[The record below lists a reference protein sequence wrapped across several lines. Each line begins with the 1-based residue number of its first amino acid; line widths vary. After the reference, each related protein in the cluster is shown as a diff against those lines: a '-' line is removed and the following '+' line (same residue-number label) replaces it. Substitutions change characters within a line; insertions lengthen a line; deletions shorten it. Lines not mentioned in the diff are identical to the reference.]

1 MPTCADAIAATLR
14 DAGVEVVFGLPGG
27 EVLDLIE
34 ACRRAGLRFLLTRH
48 EATAS
53 LMADAAGQMARRPAV
68 CVSTLG
74 PGAVNMTLGVAN
86 AYLDRSPLIA
96 ITATLARASAPVAT
110 HQALDLE
117 AVYRPFTKLTMT
129 LDAVDTAAKVRHAL
143 AVAAAPRMGPVH
155 LALPS
160 DIARTDDAVGPGI
173 GLPQPPDPA
182 GPASAEALDRAAAE
196 LSRARR
202 PILILGLD
210 IDPTRDTPAV
220 RAFVDAMGLPVF
232 VTPKAKG
239 ILPEDHPLYCGVCAG
254 VSGDAVVLEQ
264 FARADLLVG
273 VGFDPVESDKLW
285 HATMRLMSIGPVSI
299 AAGAYRPFFEVVGDL
314 RASLADLS
322 GRSWGPFDWARDE
335 CARFRARL
343 DDRLR
348 PERPRDGLSGYELT
362 RRLRALCPRDTIV
375 TTDVGS
381 VKLVTTQAWQAYVPL
396 TFLESNGLSAM
407 SYSVAAAMAA
417 RLRFP
422 DRPVVCTVGDGGFSM
437 TMAEI
442 ETCVRERLPFL
453 TVVYNDSSL
462 SLIDV
467 AQQRRGYPT
476 VGVRY
481 GPIDFAAAAEAMG
494 AWARR
499 VTSLDELDRAVRD
512 GLRVDRPAVID
523 AKVDPFEY
531 VAHTTRTNSA
541 NERIERMSE

>member
-1 MPTCADAIAATLR
+1 MYSVRMPTCADAIAATLR

-160 DIARTDDAVGPGI
+160 DVARTGDAVGPGMD
-173 GLPQPPDPA
+173 LPEPPGSA
-182 GPASAEALDRAAAE
+182 GSADAGALDRAAAE

-239 ILPEDHPLYCGVCAG
+239 IVPEDHPLYCGVCAG

-273 VGFDPVESDKLW
+273 IGFDPVESDKLW

-322 GRSWGPFDWARDE
+322 GRSWGPFDWPRDE

-348 PERPRDGLSGYELT
+348 PERPPDGLSGYELT
-362 RRLRALCPRDTIV
+362 RRLRALCPRDTIM

-381 VKLVTTQAWQAYVPL
+381 VKLVTTQAWQAYAPL
-396 TFLESNGLSAM
+396 TFFESNGLSAM

-476 VGVRY
+476 IGVRY
-481 GPIDFAAAAEAMG
+481 GAIDFAKASEAMG
-494 AWARR
+494 AWACR
-499 VTSLDELDRAVRD
+499 VSTPDELDRAVCEA
-512 GLRVDRPAVID
+512 LRVDRPAVID
-523 AKVDPFEY
+523 AKVDPFAY
-531 VAHTTRTNSA
+531 GVRS
-541 NERIERMSE
+541 